1 MTLFYEFFIIY
12 IRLVRKDSK
21 MKKYL
26 IGLLVLVA
34 VLNCGVFL
42 LKQYKQNTKKEE
54 PVPEVQTATNRDEL
68 MEDIDS
74 IDDDDIYRIS
84 RFYLKEIITDKHC
97 FSTWRP
103 HGGFWE
109 LECYE
114 TKQECKKNLDEQV
127 NFAGEDSVRPNRCV
141 EPEFVSAWC
150 INRIKMGYKRYFDDF
165 DEKSYD
171 DVKTMVCTK
180 TKKKCESVKKYQK
193 SEEPYDCE
201 GVQVLSI
208 PNETDYFIWSD
219 KEVDQLIKRNEKNK

>member
-1 MTLFYEFFIIY
+1 M
-12 IRLVRKDSK
+12 RKDSK

-68 MEDIDS
+68 MEDIEP
-74 IDDDDIYRIS
+74 IDDVHKYRMF
-84 RFYLKEIITDKHC
+84 RAYLREVIEDKYC
-97 FSTWRP
+97 FSVWRP

-114 TKQECKKNLDEQV
+114 TKQECKKGFDETV
-127 NFAGEDSVRPNRCV
+127 NIVGEDSVRPSRCV
-141 EPEFVSAWC
+141 EPEFVSAFC
-150 INRIKMGYKRYFDDF
+150 TNKIKMGYKRYFDDT
-165 DEKSYD
+165 DETSYD
-171 DVKTMVCTK
+171 DALTMVCTK
-180 TKKKCESVKKYQK
+180 TEKKCESLKKYQK
-193 SEEPYDCE
+193 SEEPSDCD
-201 GVQVLSI
+201 GGRVLSI
-208 PNETDYFIWSD
+208 PNEMDLFIWSD